1 MYHYLYYH
9 IIKGE
14 AKTNQKTLIS
24 KMLIYEHI
32 FTIIKIPLNLTI
44 FFKQTSFYANTLYV
58 YTFTF
63 SKFYEITEFLFVRCR
78 EFQNCL
84 YIKQIPLKT
93 LRSLKG
99 KPGYFEV

>member
-1 MYHYLYYH
+1 MYYYLYYH

-44 FFKQTSFYANTLYV
+44 FF
-58 YTFTF
+58 
-63 SKFYEITEFLFVRCR
+63 
-78 EFQNCL
+78 
-84 YIKQIPLKT
+84 
-93 LRSLKG
+93 
-99 KPGYFEV
+99 